1 MGRTSSSR
9 FQVSCFNSSSTRIRI
24 RSKPIQSKPIK
35 SSSLNFIK
43 KDELM
48 MMIDNSTNKDQ
59 FGTEKQRKSKF
70 VVGRR
75 IMVVVDLSYEVASA
89 IQWTLTHTVQSQ
101 DTLVLLHVAKP
112 NSSKKCKGP
121 EATAMSARAY
131 ELLLTIKNLCHLER
145 PEVQVEVE
153 AVEAAKQKGPTIVQE
168 AKKQGVSLLIL
179 GQRKRTITWRLLQ
192 LWRRKRSSSSGVVG
206 YCIENANCMAIG
218 VRRKSKKLGGYLI
231 TTKHHKDFW
240 ILA

>member
-1 MGRTSSSR
+1 MSRTSSSR
-9 FQVSCFNSSSTRIRI
+9 FQVSCFNSSSSRVRI
-24 RSKPIQSKPIK
+24 RSKPVQSKSVK
-35 SSSLNFIK
+35 STSSNFIK

-48 MMIDNSTNKDQ
+48 MMIDNNTNKDQ
-59 FGTEKQRKSKF
+59 SGEQRKSKF
-70 VVGRR
+70 AVGRR

-101 DTLVLLHVAKP
+101 DTLVLLHVVKP
-112 NSSKKCKGP
+112 NSSKQCKGSEITP
-121 EATAMSARAY
+121 MSARAY
-131 ELLLTIKNLCHLER
+131 ELLHTIKNLCHLER

-153 AVEAAKQKGPTIVQE
+153 VVKASKQKGPTIVQE

-192 LWRRKRSSSSGVVG
+192 LWRRRRSSSGVVE

-231 TTKHHKDFW
+231 TTQHHKDFW

>member
-9 FQVSCFNSSSTRIRI
+9 FQVSCFNSSSSRIRI
-24 RSKPIQSKPIK
+24 RPKPIQSKLK
-35 SSSLNFIK
+35 SSSSNFIK
-43 KDELM
+43 KDDLM
-48 MMIDNSTNKDQ
+48 MMIDNNTNKDQ
-59 FGTEKQRKSKF
+59 FGEQRKSKF

-89 IQWTLTHTVQSQ
+89 IQWTLTHTVQSH
-101 DTLVLLHVAKP
+101 DTLVLLHVTKSKSAKQG
-112 NSSKKCKGP
+112 KGS
-121 EATAMSARAY
+121 EITTKMSARAY
-131 ELLLTIKNLCHLER
+131 ELLHTIKNLCHLER

-153 AVEAAKQKGPTIVQE
+153 VVEATKQKGPTIVQE

-192 LWRRKRSSSSGVVG
+192 LWRRKRSHSGVVE

-231 TTKHHKDFW
+231 TTQHHKDFW

>member
-1 MGRTSSSR
+1 MGRTSSSK
-9 FQVSCFNSSSTRIRI
+9 FQVSCFNSSSSRVRI
-24 RSKPIQSKPIK
+24 RSKPVQSKSIK
-35 SSSLNFIK
+35 STSSNFMK

-48 MMIDNSTNKDQ
+48 MMIDNSTNKD
-59 FGTEKQRKSKF
+59 TEQRKSKF

-101 DTLVLLHVAKP
+101 DTLVLLHVVKP
-112 NSSKKCKGP
+112 NSSKQCKGSEITP
-121 EATAMSARAY
+121 MSARAY
-131 ELLLTIKNLCHLER
+131 ELLHTIKNLCHLER

-153 AVEAAKQKGPTIVQE
+153 VVKASKQKGPTIVQE

-179 GQRKRTITWRLLQ
+179 GQRKRTIIWRLLQ
-192 LWRRKRSSSSGVVG
+192 LWRRKRSSSGVVE

-231 TTKHHKDFW
+231 TTQHHKDFW

>member
-9 FQVSCFNSSSTRIRI
+9 FQVSCFNSSSSRVRI
-24 RSKPIQSKPIK
+24 RSKPVQSKSIK
-35 SSSLNFIK
+35 STSSNFMK

-48 MMIDNSTNKDQ
+48 MMIDNSTNK
-59 FGTEKQRKSKF
+59 EAEQRKSKF

-89 IQWTLTHTVQSQ
+89 IQWTLTHTVQNQ
-101 DTLVLLHVAKP
+101 DTLVLLHVVKP
-112 NSSKKCKGP
+112 KSSKQCKGSEITP
-121 EATAMSARAY
+121 MSARAY
-131 ELLLTIKNLCHLER
+131 ELLHTIKNLCHLER

-153 AVEAAKQKGPTIVQE
+153 VVKASKQKGPTIVQE

-192 LWRRKRSSSSGVVG
+192 LWRRKRSSSGVVE
-206 YCIENANCMAIG
+206 YCVENANCMAIG

-231 TTKHHKDFW
+231 TTQHHKDFW

>member
-35 SSSLNFIK
+35 SSSSNFIK

-48 MMIDNSTNKDQ
+48 MMINNSKNKDQ
-59 FGTEKQRKSKF
+59 FGIEQRKSKF
-70 VVGRR
+70 VIGRR

-112 NSSKKCKGP
+112 KSSKQSKGP
-121 EATAMSARAY
+121 EVTAMSARAY
-131 ELLLTIKNLCHLER
+131 ELLLTIKNLCHSER

-153 AVEAAKQKGPTIVQE
+153 VVEAAKQNGPAIVQE

-192 LWRRKRSSSSGVVG
+192 LWRRKRSSSSEVVE

-231 TTKHHKDFW
+231 TTQHQKDFW

>member
-1 MGRTSSSR
+1 MDRTSSSSR

-35 SSSLNFIK
+35 SSSSNFIK
-43 KDELM
+43 KDDLM

-59 FGTEKQRKSKF
+59 FGTEQRKSKF

-101 DTLVLLHVAKP
+101 DTLVLLHVMFF
-112 NSSKKCKGP
+112 SITGKGP
-121 EATAMSARAY
+121 EVTEMSARAY

-145 PEVQVEVE
+145 PEV
-153 AVEAAKQKGPTIVQE
+153 IYL
-168 AKKQGVSLLIL
+168 SIL
-179 GQRKRTITWRLLQ
+179 VFLYFDRQRKRTITWRLLQ
-192 LWRRKRSSSSGVVG
+192 LWRRKRSSSSGVVE

-231 TTKHHKDFW
+231 TTQHQKDFW

>member
-9 FQVSCFNSSSTRIRI
+9 FQVSCFNSSSSRVRI
-24 RSKPIQSKPIK
+24 RSKPVQSKSIK
-35 SSSLNFIK
+35 STSSNFIK

-48 MMIDNSTNKDQ
+48 MMIDNSTNKDA
-59 FGTEKQRKSKF
+59 EQRKSKF

-101 DTLVLLHVAKP
+101 DTLVLLHVVKP
-112 NSSKKCKGP
+112 NSSKQCKGSEITP
-121 EATAMSARAY
+121 MSSRAY
-131 ELLLTIKNLCHLER
+131 ELLHTIKNLCHLER

-153 AVEAAKQKGPTIVQE
+153 VVKASKQKGPTIVQE

-192 LWRRKRSSSSGVVG
+192 LWRRKRSSSGVVE

-231 TTKHHKDFW
+231 TTQHHKDFW